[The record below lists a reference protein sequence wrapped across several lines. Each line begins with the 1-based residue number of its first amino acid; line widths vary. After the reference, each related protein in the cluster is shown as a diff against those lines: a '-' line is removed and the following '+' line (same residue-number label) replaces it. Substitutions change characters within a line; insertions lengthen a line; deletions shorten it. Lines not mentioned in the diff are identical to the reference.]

1 MNTYRASLAQQT
13 ISIDWHKRIAE
24 GVESAEKAMLQPHLA
39 ALPSGRDHEWIFPPR
54 SGLIARCLPEDKGLA
69 PNDGAAFR
77 IIDAIA
83 RFVDWGRPT
92 QELRS
97 QFLPRASGWYRL
109 TLKYANT
116 HGPINT
122 GITAAVKTVTARCGG
137 EADQVGSVAMP
148 HLGELNSWGFSTG
161 FFFQASGGEG
171 CELRIGDGFNMSY
184 LSHFAR
190 YTGGQGGVSGVL
202 NRGDIAAARVELIR
216 SEPP

>member
-77 IIDAIA
+77 IIDGIA

-116 HGPINT
+116 HGSINT

-137 EADQVGSVAMP
+137 D
-148 HLGELNSWGFSTG
+148 
-161 FFFQASGGEG
+161 G